1 MAAQAARK
9 QIIHIYKSAI
19 DINKFENDGNTHK
32 SKIIIMPVIV
42 KANTCQTKWKRACP
56 VQSGLVAWDSLK
68 STNKG
73 ITDNPNATAAKS
85 IFAKKDGDNL
95 EKQSQI

>member
-9 QIIHIYKSAI
+9 QIIHIHKSAI

-42 KANTCQTKWKRACP
+42 KANTCQTK
-56 VQSGLVAWDSLK
+56 
-68 STNKG
+68 
-73 ITDNPNATAAKS
+73 
-85 IFAKKDGDNL
+85 
-95 EKQSQI
+95 